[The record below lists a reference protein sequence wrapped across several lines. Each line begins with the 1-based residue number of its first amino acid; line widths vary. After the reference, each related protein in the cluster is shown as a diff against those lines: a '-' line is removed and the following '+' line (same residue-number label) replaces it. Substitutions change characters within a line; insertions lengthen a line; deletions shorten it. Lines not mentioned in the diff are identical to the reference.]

1 MLKPQHCTWYERKQN
16 PKWVHL
22 QYFIL
27 LYTVWQLGRQAG
39 PQPQVLFYGD
49 SEYWPKPK
57 TRTVVYH
64 HLGRRGKKDKGRRVE
79 KKITDRRQVTV
90 YIQVRPTFY
99 QSKTI
104 HSICM
109 QKLWGWMHLKAESDL
124 SALLREIHTG
134 EATGKL
140 WDWVKT
146 RRYKWRPYQRAAILV
161 SLLQAWFFLF
171 FYFFKHQCF
180 EHRDFF
186 LG

>member
-1 MLKPQHCTWYERKQN
+1 MSAFTVFHPAVYCVTTGSASWAPTPSPFLWGQWVLTQTEDPHSGIPPFRKEGG
-16 PKWVHL
+16 KR
-22 QYFIL
+22 I
-27 LYTVWQLGRQAG
+27 
-39 PQPQVLFYGD
+39 
-49 SEYWPKPK
+49 
-57 TRTVVYH
+57 
-64 HLGRRGKKDKGRRVE
+64 RGGGW

-146 RRYKWRPYQRAAILV
+146 RCYKWRPYQRAAILV

-180 EHRDFF
+180 EHRGFF